1 MATFPNL
8 ISEICRTPKM
18 IEIVSKSIPILI
30 RWAQNGI
37 TTNHYKDL
45 LRELGYTTYSGIGK
59 PLGYIEDVRNEL
71 SKRLD
76 SDIPSLNALCT
87 NSITNLPSY
96 GFEYVIEDYD
106 TLSLEAKRVVV
117 DGLNKRATD
126 FKFWDVVLNALCLT
140 PSVCVSGRDEEDIR
154 KGKFCNNSESQY
166 HIRLKQYIAEHPS
179 KIGLTNV
186 VSAET
191 ENVLLSGD
199 RLDVHL
205 QQKNGTRVA
214 VEVKSRISQ
223 DDDILRGIYQC
234 VKYKAVLEAENR
246 VHGVPYKVRSIL
258 VLEGTLSDSNYQVK
272 DLLGVEVIEC
282 FKY

>member
-1 MATFPNL
+1 M
-8 ISEICRTPKM
+8 
-18 IEIVSKSIPILI
+18 
-30 RWAQNGI
+30 
-37 TTNHYKDL
+37 
-45 LRELGYTTYSGIGK
+45 GYTTYSGIGK

-166 HIRLKQYIAEHPS
+166 HIQLKQYIAEHPS

-282 FKY
+282 FEY